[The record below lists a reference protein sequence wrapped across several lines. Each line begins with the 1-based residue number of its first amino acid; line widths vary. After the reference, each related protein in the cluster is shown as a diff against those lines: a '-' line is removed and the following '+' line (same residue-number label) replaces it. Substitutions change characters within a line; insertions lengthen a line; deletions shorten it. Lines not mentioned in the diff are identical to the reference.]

1 MINGRQGR
9 VMEGDGEMDQF
20 QLLEERVDSLIR
32 FIEAFKKEKES
43 LIEKIRLQEEK
54 IVDLTGDVALFKGAQ
69 DRAKQMISS
78 LLAKIEQ
85 LEL

>member
-1 MINGRQGR
+1 
-9 VMEGDGEMDQF
+9 MERGGELNHF
-20 QLLEERVDSLIR
+20 QLLEKRVDSLIQ

-43 LIEKIRLQEEK
+43 SIERFRIQDEKIA
-54 IVDLTGDVALFKGAQ
+54 DLKGDIELLLRAR

-78 LLAKIEQ
+78 LLTKIEK

>member
-1 MINGRQGR
+1 
-9 VMEGDGEMDQF
+9 MERDGELDQF
-20 QLLEERVDSLIR
+20 QLLEERVDSLIQ
-32 FIEAFKKEKES
+32 FIEAFKREKES
-43 LIEKIRLQEEK
+43 SIERIRIQEEK
-54 IVDLTGDVALFKGAQ
+54 IADLTGGIEFLKGAR

>member
-1 MINGRQGR
+1 
-9 VMEGDGEMDQF
+9 MERDGELDQF
-20 QLLEERVDSLIR
+20 QLLEEKVDSLIQ

-43 LIEKIRLQEEK
+43 SIEKIRIQDEK
-54 IVDLTGDVALFKGAQ
+54 IAVLTGDIEFLNGARE
-69 DRAKQMISS
+69 RAKQMISS

>member
-1 MINGRQGR
+1 
-9 VMEGDGEMDQF
+9 MERDGELNHF
-20 QLLEERVDSLIR
+20 QLLEKRVDSLIQ

-43 LIEKIRLQEEK
+43 SIERFRIQEEK
-54 IVDLTGDVALFKGAQ
+54 IADLKGDLELLLRAR

-78 LLAKIEQ
+78 LLTKIEK

>member
-1 MINGRQGR
+1 
-9 VMEGDGEMDQF
+9 MERGGELNHF
-20 QLLEERVDSLIR
+20 QLLEERVDSLIQ

-43 LIEKIRLQEEK
+43 SIERFRIQEEK
-54 IVDLTGDVALFKGAQ
+54 IADLKGDIELLLRAR

-78 LLAKIEQ
+78 LLTKIEK

>member
-1 MINGRQGR
+1 
-9 VMEGDGEMDQF
+9 MERDGELDQF
-20 QLLEERVDSLIR
+20 QLLEERVDSLIQ
-32 FIEAFKKEKES
+32 FIEAFKKEKKS
-43 LIEKIRLQEEK
+43 SIERTRIQEKKIA
-54 IVDLTGDVALFKGAQ
+54 DLTGDIDLLTGAR

>member
-1 MINGRQGR
+1 
-9 VMEGDGEMDQF
+9 MERDGELDQF
-20 QLLEERVDSLIR
+20 QLLEERVDSLIQ

-43 LIEKIRLQEEK
+43 SIERIRIQEEK
-54 IVDLTGDVALFKGAQ
+54 IADLTGDIEFLKGAR

>member
-1 MINGRQGR
+1 
-9 VMEGDGEMDQF
+9 MERDGELDQF
-20 QLLEERVDSLIR
+20 QLLEERVDSLIQ

-43 LIEKIRLQEEK
+43 STEKIRNQEEK
-54 IVDLTGDVALFKGAQ
+54 IADLTGDIEFLKGAR

>member
-1 MINGRQGR
+1 
-9 VMEGDGEMDQF
+9 MERDGELNHF
-20 QLLEERVDSLIR
+20 QLLEERVDSLIQ

-43 LIEKIRLQEEK
+43 SIERFRIQEEK
-54 IVDLTGDVALFKGAQ
+54 IADLKGDLELLLRAR

-78 LLAKIEQ
+78 LLTKIEK

>member
-1 MINGRQGR
+1 
-9 VMEGDGEMDQF
+9 MERDGELDQF
-20 QLLEERVDSLIR
+20 QLLEERVDSLIQ
-32 FIEAFKKEKES
+32 FIEAFKKEKELS
-43 LIEKIRLQEEK
+43 SERVRIQEKK
-54 IVDLTGDVALFKGAQ
+54 IADLTGDIEFLKGAR

>member
-1 MINGRQGR
+1 
-9 VMEGDGEMDQF
+9 MERDGELNHF
-20 QLLEERVDSLIR
+20 QLLEKRVDSLIQ

-43 LIEKIRLQEEK
+43 SIERFRIQDEKIA
-54 IVDLTGDVALFKGAQ
+54 DLKSDKELLLRAR

-78 LLAKIEQ
+78 LLTKIEK

>member
-1 MINGRQGR
+1 
-9 VMEGDGEMDQF
+9 MERDGELDQF
-20 QLLEERVDSLIR
+20 QLLEERVDSLIQ

-43 LIEKIRLQEEK
+43 SIEKIRNQEEK
-54 IVDLTGDVALFKGAQ
+54 KADLTGDIEILKGAR

>member
-1 MINGRQGR
+1 MKR
-9 VMEGDGEMDQF
+9 DGELDQF
-20 QLLEERVDSLIR
+20 QLLEERVDSLIQ

-43 LIEKIRLQEEK
+43 FIEKIRIQEEK
-54 IVDLTGDVALFKGAQ
+54 IADLTGDIEFLKGAR

>member
-1 MINGRQGR
+1 
-9 VMEGDGEMDQF
+9 MESDGELDQF
-20 QLLEERVDSLIR
+20 QLLEERIDSLIQ

-43 LIEKIRLQEEK
+43 SIERIRIQEEK
-54 IVDLTGDVALFKGAQ
+54 IADLTGDIEFLKGAR

>member
-1 MINGRQGR
+1 
-9 VMEGDGEMDQF
+9 MERDGELDQF
-20 QLLEERVDSLIR
+20 QLLEEKVDSLIQ

-43 LIEKIRLQEEK
+43 SIERIRTQEEK
-54 IVDLTGDVALFKGAQ
+54 IADLTGDIAFLKGAR

>member
-1 MINGRQGR
+1 
-9 VMEGDGEMDQF
+9 MERDGELNHF
-20 QLLEERVDSLIR
+20 QLLEERVDSLIQ

-43 LIEKIRLQEEK
+43 SIERFRIQEEK
-54 IVDLTGDVALFKGAQ
+54 IADLKGDKKLLLRAR

-78 LLAKIEQ
+78 LLTKIEK

>member
-1 MINGRQGR
+1 
-9 VMEGDGEMDQF
+9 MERDGELNHF
-20 QLLEERVDSLIR
+20 QLLEERVDSLIQ

-43 LIEKIRLQEEK
+43 SIERFRIQEEK
-54 IVDLTGDVALFKGAQ
+54 IADLKGDIELLLRAR

-78 LLAKIEQ
+78 LLTKIEK

>member
-1 MINGRQGR
+1 
-9 VMEGDGEMDQF
+9 MERYGELDQF
-20 QLLEERVDSLIR
+20 QLLEERVDSLIQ

-43 LIEKIRLQEEK
+43 SIERIRIHEKKIA
-54 IVDLTGDVALFKGAQ
+54 DLTGDIAFLKGAR

>member
-1 MINGRQGR
+1 
-9 VMEGDGEMDQF
+9 MERDGELNHF
-20 QLLEERVDSLIR
+20 QLLEKRVDSLIQ

-43 LIEKIRLQEEK
+43 SIERFRIQEEK
-54 IVDLTGDVALFKGAQ
+54 IADLKGDIELSLRAR

-78 LLAKIEQ
+78 LLTKIEK

>member
-1 MINGRQGR
+1 
-9 VMEGDGEMDQF
+9 MERDGELNHF
-20 QLLEERVDSLIR
+20 QLLEKRVDSLIQ

-43 LIEKIRLQEEK
+43 SIERFRIQEEK
-54 IVDLTGDVALFKGAQ
+54 IADLKGDIGLLLRAR

-78 LLAKIEQ
+78 LLTKIEK

>member
-1 MINGRQGR
+1 
-9 VMEGDGEMDQF
+9 MERDGELNHF
-20 QLLEERVDSLIR
+20 QLLEKRVDSLIQ

-43 LIEKIRLQEEK
+43 SIERFRIQEEK
-54 IVDLTGDVALFKGAQ
+54 IADLKGDIELLLRAR

-78 LLAKIEQ
+78 LLTKIEK

>member
-1 MINGRQGR
+1 MKR
-9 VMEGDGEMDQF
+9 DGELDQF
-20 QLLEERVDSLIR
+20 QLLEERVDSLIQ

-43 LIEKIRLQEEK
+43 SIERIRIQEEK
-54 IVDLTGDVALFKGAQ
+54 IADLTGDIEFLKGAR

>member
-1 MINGRQGR
+1 MKR
-9 VMEGDGEMDQF
+9 DGELDQF
-20 QLLEERVDSLIR
+20 QLLEERVDSLIQ

-43 LIEKIRLQEEK
+43 STEKIRIHEEK
-54 IVDLTGDVALFKGAQ
+54 IADLTGDIEFLKGAR